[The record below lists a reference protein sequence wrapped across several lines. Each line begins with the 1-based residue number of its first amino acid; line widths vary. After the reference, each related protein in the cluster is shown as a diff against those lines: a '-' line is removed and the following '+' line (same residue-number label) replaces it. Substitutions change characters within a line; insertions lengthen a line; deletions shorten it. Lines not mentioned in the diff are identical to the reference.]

1 MTEKL
6 IIAGFGGQGVIL
18 AGKLIAY
25 AGMIEGKYVSHIP
38 SYGAEMR
45 GGTANCSVI
54 VSDTEVASPLV
65 PHPSTIIVLNRPS
78 LDKFEQMVI
87 EGGNVF
93 INSSLIDRKAER
105 SDVRVFYIP
114 ANDYAEQAGSG
125 RATNMVMV
133 GAFVAATGA
142 VSLEDVKNSLSEV
155 VSKRNIKFNDIN
167 LRALDMGYELIE
179 RENERSVSNQKASS
193 R

>member
-6 IIAGFGGQGVIL
+6 IVAGFGGQGVIL

-54 VSDTEVASPLV
+54 VSDEEVASPLV

-78 LDKFEQMVI
+78 LDKFETMVVAD
-87 EGGNVF
+87 GNVF
-93 INSSLIDRKAER
+93 INSSLIDRTVQR
-105 SDVRVFYIP
+105 SDINIFHIP

-142 VSLEDVKNSLSEV
+142 VALEDVKNSLSEV
-155 VSKRNIKFNDIN
+155 VSKRNIRFNDIN
-167 LRALDMGYELIE
+167 LLALDMGYDHLAREYGSFVSE
-179 RENERSVSNQKASS
+179 RKAS